1 MHLYKKKKQYSAK
14 KKKKER
20 EKQQS
25 YWGSV
30 EFIFID
36 FLDLKM

>member
-1 MHLYKKKKQYSAK
+1 MHLYKKKKQYSA

-36 FLDLKM
+36 LLDLKM